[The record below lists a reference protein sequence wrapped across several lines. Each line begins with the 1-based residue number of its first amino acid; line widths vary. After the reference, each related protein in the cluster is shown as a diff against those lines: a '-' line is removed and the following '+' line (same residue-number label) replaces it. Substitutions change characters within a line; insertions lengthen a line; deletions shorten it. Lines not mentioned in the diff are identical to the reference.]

1 MSSIG
6 QPSALEH
13 LPGLPRPG
21 PLSRQELK
29 RRWSARGRRRA
40 SAERSSPG
48 PCAPAPQ
55 RLHRHQPA
63 WSRRS
68 SRFCGRWRTVTL
80 SAMRIA
86 LVAVARKLAVLA
98 WHLLSHNADYHWAPA
113 GLTATKHRELAVR
126 AGRADLPPVPSR
138 DRVQERRVL
147 TQAEEAYRTMVFA
160 RQRQQLDAAA
170 SNGERSKG
178 SRPDSRRSSHPQTP
192 IFSTRIDRAR
202 VNATPAE
209 RRRA

>member
-1 MSSIG
+1 MT
-6 QPSALEH
+6 A
-13 LPGLPRPG
+13 
-21 PLSRQELK
+21 
-29 RRWSARGRRRA
+29 W
-40 SAERSSPG
+40 
-48 PCAPAPQ
+48 PAPIEGVEGG
-55 RLHRHQPA
+55 P
-63 WSRRS
+63 
-68 SRFCGRWRTVTL
+68 
-80 SAMRIA
+80 
-86 LVAVARKLAVLA
+86 
-98 WHLLSHNADYHWAPA
+98 DYHWAPA

-202 VNATPAE
+202 VNATPAG
-209 RRRA
+209 RRRARLLHPYEKLVGGPGFEPGASRSRIPARASTVVHTRPRRVQIGPATSTVVY